1 MYIQSYQTM
10 LMEIKN
16 KILNKELKHRNTIIV
31 GDNSSGKSELLKQL
45 LIDQQE
51 GYYFIDSVNR
61 SFNYEKVSRLD
72 DLDET
77 YKSVVRYRLSENN
90 FNLLDTFDLHRTGLD
105 AIEKI
110 YFNYDEELKA
120 MLKSFLNIDFRID
133 IIADAVLGKKKV
145 LNIDDSIEKLS
156 SGYQAII
163 RLFLELIYF
172 QNSLEKNI
180 TNPVVVIDEINEFL
194 STKNEERIL
203 PYLIKTFEN
212 MNFIV
217 TTHSADV
224 VASSIDCNIIVL
236 SGNTY
241 ECLDGNDFSSVTDVR
256 EIFEKI
262 YNLSGD
268 NKTDSIEITLRNLLN
283 SKISET
289 WTEIEE
295 KKLKNIDE
303 SMLTNSQ
310 RLILNQI
317 KSW

>member
-145 LNIDDSIEKLS
+145 LKIDDSIEKLS

-172 QNSLEKNI
+172 QNSLEKDI

-295 KKLKNIDE
+295 KKLKNINE

>member
-1 MYIQSYQTM
+1 MYINSYQTM
-10 LMEIKN
+10 LTEIKN

-31 GDNSSGKSELLKQL
+31 GDNSSGKSEILRQILIKQ
-45 LIDQQE
+45 QN

-61 SFNYEKVSRLD
+61 SFNYEKVSKSE
-72 DLDET
+72 DLFET
-77 YKSVVRYRLSENN
+77 YKSVVKYRLSENN
-90 FNLLDTFDLHRTGLD
+90 FNLVDTFDLHSTGLD
-105 AIEKI
+105 VIEKI
-110 YFNYDEELKA
+110 YFNYNEELKA

-133 IIADAVLGKKKV
+133 IIVDEVLGKKKV
-145 LNIDDSIEKLS
+145 LNIDNNIEKLS
-156 SGYQAII
+156 TGYQAII

-172 QNSLEKNI
+172 KHSLEKNI

-203 PYLIKTFEN
+203 PYLIKIFEN

-224 VASSIDCNIIVL
+224 VASSIDCNIIVI
-236 SGNTY
+236 SGSNY

-262 YNLSGD
+262 YELSSD
-268 NKTDSIEITLRNLLN
+268 NKTNSIEITLRNLLN
-283 SKISET
+283 CKISET
-289 WTEIEE
+289 WTEVEE
-295 KKLKNIDE
+295 KRLKDIDE
-303 SMLTNSQ
+303 LVLTNSQ
-310 RLILNQI
+310 KFILNQI

>member
-1 MYIQSYQTM
+1 
-10 LMEIKN
+10 MEIKN
-16 KILNKELKHRNTIIV
+16 KILNKEFKHRNTIIV
-31 GDNSSGKSELLKQL
+31 GDNSSGKSEILRQL
-45 LIDQQE
+45 LINQNN

-61 SFNYEKVSRLD
+61 SFNYEKVNCSE
-72 DLDET
+72 DLEGT
-77 YKSVVRYRLSENN
+77 YKSIVKYRLSENN
-90 FNLLDTFDLHRTGLD
+90 FNLVDTFDLYKTGMG
-105 AIEKI
+105 AIEKV
-110 YFNYDEELKA
+110 YFNYYKELKI
-120 MLKSFLNIDFRID
+120 MLKDFLDIDFQ
-133 IIADAVLGKKKV
+133 IIIKEDKIIGEKKV
-145 LNIDDSIEKLS
+145 LCIDNEIEKLS

-172 QNSLEKNI
+172 KNSVEANI
-180 TNPVVVIDEINEFL
+180 NNPVVVIDEINEFL

-203 PYLIKTFEN
+203 PFLIKTFEN

-224 VASSIDCNIIVL
+224 VASSVDCNIIVL
-236 SGNTY
+236 SGNNY

-262 YNLSGD
+262 YNLSSS
-268 NKTDSIEITLRNLLN
+268 KETEEIEITLRNLLN

-295 KKLKNIDE
+295 DQLKNINE
-303 SMLTNSQ
+303 TILTSSQ

>member
-45 LIDQQE
+45 LIDQQK

-90 FNLLDTFDLHRTGLD
+90 FNLVDTFDLNRTGLD

-133 IIADAVLGKKKV
+133 IIADEVLGKKKV

-163 RLFLELIYF
+163 RVFLELIYF
-172 QNSLEKNI
+172 QNSLEKDI

>member
-1 MYIQSYQTM
+1 MYINSYQTM
-10 LMEIKN
+10 LTEIKN

-31 GDNSSGKSELLKQL
+31 GDNSSGKSEILRQILIKQ
-45 LIDQQE
+45 QN

-61 SFNYEKVSRLD
+61 SFNYEKVSKSE
-72 DLDET
+72 DLFET
-77 YKSVVRYRLSENN
+77 YKSVVKYRLSENN
-90 FNLLDTFDLHRTGLD
+90 FNLVDTFDLHGTGLD
-105 AIEKI
+105 VIEKI
-110 YFNYDEELKA
+110 YFNYNEELKA

-133 IIADAVLGKKKV
+133 IIVDEVLGKKKV
-145 LNIDDSIEKLS
+145 LNIDNNIEKLS
-156 SGYQAII
+156 TGYQAII

-172 QNSLEKNI
+172 KHSLEKNI

-203 PYLIKTFEN
+203 PYLIKIFEN

-224 VASSIDCNIIVL
+224 VASSIDCNIIVI
-236 SGNTY
+236 SGSNY

-262 YNLSGD
+262 YELSSD
-268 NKTDSIEITLRNLLN
+268 NKTNSIEITLRNLLN
-283 SKISET
+283 CKISET
-289 WTEIEE
+289 WTEVEE
-295 KKLKNIDE
+295 KRLKDIDE
-303 SMLTNSQ
+303 LVLTNSQ
-310 RLILNQI
+310 KFILNQI

>member
-1 MYIQSYQTM
+1 M
-10 LMEIKN
+10 LTEIKN

-31 GDNSSGKSELLKQL
+31 GDNSSGKSEILRQILIKQ
-45 LIDQQE
+45 QN

-61 SFNYEKVSRLD
+61 SFNYEKVSKSE
-72 DLDET
+72 DLFET
-77 YKSVVRYRLSENN
+77 YKSVVKYRLSENN
-90 FNLLDTFDLHRTGLD
+90 FNLVDTFDLHSTGLD
-105 AIEKI
+105 VIEKI
-110 YFNYDEELKA
+110 YFNYNEELKA

-133 IIADAVLGKKKV
+133 IIVDEVLGKKKV
-145 LNIDDSIEKLS
+145 LNIDNNIEKLS
-156 SGYQAII
+156 TGYQAII

-172 QNSLEKNI
+172 KHSLEKNI

-203 PYLIKTFEN
+203 PYLIKIFEN

-224 VASSIDCNIIVL
+224 VASSIDCNIIVI
-236 SGNTY
+236 SGSNY

-262 YNLSGD
+262 YELSSD
-268 NKTDSIEITLRNLLN
+268 NKTNSIEITLRNLLN
-283 SKISET
+283 CKISET
-289 WTEIEE
+289 WTEVEE
-295 KKLKNIDE
+295 KRLKDIDE
-303 SMLTNSQ
+303 LVLTNSQ
-310 RLILNQI
+310 KFILNQI